1 MCSAP
6 SAASTSSASAAL
18 SRLVASCP
26 ASCWPQS
33 ILVHGPPQSGKTT
46 LVQDV
51 IFDEAKIDG
60 AACVVSC
67 VPGAIHSRLVL
78 QEIVRSLAPDDP
90 PEIATGVANLSD
102 LVKFLKERFGDCN
115 GGGKGVI
122 IALKNAE
129 RLRDMDV
136 NLLPGFLRMRE
147 LVRLPVCVLL
157 IAKIAWSKFMVPSGL
172 PRPVPLIVRQ
182 FTKEQ
187 MSKVIA
193 EKLKER
199 QARDD
204 LDHEKD
210 VEWEDEFFF
219 NYASIVISMFIK
231 ACRTLPELEYLCQRH
246 YAAFRDPVVR
256 GDVEQHNVRA
266 LYRAIEKDLKESLA
280 TLHLQET
287 TSRQLKEIQRRENL
301 ESLEGVLKQNRRLHV
316 ELPFHSKY
324 LLIASYL
331 ASYNPA
337 KSDKRFFVKHHGKQ
351 RKTKAG
357 IAAKERAVSSQLTGP
372 KAFPLDRLMAIF
384 YSVVDE
390 EVAPSAN
397 IQGQIASLVTLQF
410 LMSVGSDD
418 CLDMPK
424 FKCNVGLE
432 FISQMSRQ
440 VGFEVQRYL
449 YDFA

>member
-1 MCSAP
+1 MCTAPLAASSP
-6 SAASTSSASAAL
+6 SASVAL

-33 ILVHGPPQSGKTT
+33 IFVHGPPQSGKTT
-46 LVQDV
+46 LVEDV
-51 IFDEAKIDG
+51 IFDRDKVDG

-67 VPGAIHSRLVL
+67 VSGAIHSRLVL
-78 QEIVRSLAPDDP
+78 QDIVRSLAPDDP
-90 PEIATGVANLSD
+90 PEVATGVANLAD
-102 LVKFLKERFGDCN
+102 LVKFLKERFGD
-115 GGGKGVI
+115 GGNDGGVI

-129 RLRDMDV
+129 RLRDMDA
-136 NLLPGFLRMRE
+136 NLLPGFLRLKE
-147 LVRLPVCVLL
+147 LTRLPVCVLL
-157 IAKIAWSKFMVPSGL
+157 ISKIAWSKFMVPSGL
-172 PRPVPLIVRQ
+172 PRPVPVIVRQ

-193 EKLKER
+193 DKLKER

-204 LDHEKD
+204 LEHEKD
-210 VEWEDEFFF
+210 LQWEDEFFL
-219 NYASIVISMFIK
+219 NYTSIVISMFIK

-266 LYRAIEKDLKESLA
+266 LYRAIEKELKESLA

-301 ESLEGVLKQNRRLHV
+301 ESLEGVQKQNRRLHV
-316 ELPFHSKY
+316 ELPFHSKF
-324 LLIASYL
+324 LLIAAYL

-384 YSVVDE
+384 YSVVDD

-440 VGFEVQRYL
+440 VGFEIQRYL